1 MEIRVLRAL
10 ALAAVLS
17 VGWLGLAGLPASWAE
32 AGVAGAAVVAA
43 GVLGARFTASG
54 PARTPALRKLLALLW
69 AVRALLTALMRMPRL
84 CARSL
89 APTQP
94 GEFVRVL
101 VDAPTDLGRVVS
113 AGGLALSGAG
123 VLVDVDG
130 AGVLLH
136 VTARGRVARQDIRAA
151 RKAGS
156 AIAGLKS

>member
-17 VGWLGLAGLPASWAE
+17 VGWLGLAGVPASLAE
-32 AGVAGAAVVAA
+32 AGIAGAAVLAA
-43 GVLGARFTASG
+43 GALGARFTVSG
-54 PARTPALRKLLALLW
+54 PARTPAFRKLQALFW
-69 AVRALLTALMRMPRL
+69 AARAGLTALVRMPRL

-89 APTQP
+89 ARARP

-101 VDAPTDLGRVVS
+101 VDAPTDLGRAVS

-136 VTARGRVARQDIRAA
+136 VTGPGRVARADVQRA

-156 AIAGLKS
+156 SIAGRKS